1 MDEKTAVMTDGLSA
15 ESLVEKMDE
24 MKTGSTDCSLALSSA

>member
-1 MDEKTAVMTDGLSA
+1 MTDGLSA

-24 MKTGSTDCSLALSSA
+24 MKAGSTDCSLLVGSELGLRDG